1 MRSLFILLALLATV
15 SGCLAAPDR
24 SRITITLSA
33 EQIFE
38 FDQTGWITLTKAQQ
52 AEVSMRSGFSP
63 SRVQPVYSE
72 PDGEVGELGYNLA
85 LRTKDNEVE
94 IYRRYL
100 KTDEQVKVKIQDNRR
115 MIGAMTH
122 STKEYPSYIID
133 ADGKYWKFL
142 SRGEFVDEVKR
153 AKKRIGEVYIHMPTS
168 LLDMDTVASRDGLR
182 QVKAVLR
189 EFDLPSHEITEK

>member
-1 MRSLFILLALLATV
+1 V
-15 SGCLAAPDR
+15 
-24 SRITITLSA
+24 
-33 EQIFE
+33 
-38 FDQTGWITLTKAQQ
+38 K
-52 AEVSMRSGFSP
+52 
-63 SRVQPVYSE
+63 PVYSE

-115 MIGAMTH
+115 MIGAMTR